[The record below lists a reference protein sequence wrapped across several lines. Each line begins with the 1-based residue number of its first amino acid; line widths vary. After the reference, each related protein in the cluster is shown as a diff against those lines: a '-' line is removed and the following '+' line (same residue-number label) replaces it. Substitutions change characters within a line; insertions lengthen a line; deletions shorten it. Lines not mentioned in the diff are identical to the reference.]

1 MKGRWSALFLAFSMI
16 IITAACSSADNQT
29 ASKEEATTVQVI
41 TIKKEPLNAEYN
53 FSGTLKP
60 ELEASIS
67 FQVSGEIKQTLAEV
81 GDRIKSGDVLTIVDD
96 ENAQLQLRQAQ
107 NGVAQAAGQLSAAK
121 AGVEAAQA
129 QAKAAKAQLD
139 TAEAS
144 FTALE
149 KGASAQKLAQT
160 QNAVAMAQSAYDKF
174 LADEER
180 YSNLYSAGLISLDDY
195 EKFQLQ
201 FKDAETSL
209 ENAKQSLSELTEGA
223 TAEQRKSAQ
232 AGVEQAKAG
241 QSAAEA
247 AVSQAKGAQI
257 QAQAAYDQATVQLE
271 QVQLSLS
278 KTKLTAPLDGVVLSK
293 RAVVGQMAPAGA
305 EAYVIGK
312 LDTLMVPIA
321 VPSEQAAD
329 WKPGQVVALE
339 QNGTKRQ
346 GTVVRVSP
354 ATNQG
359 TGTLTVEVSVP
370 NAEQDWIPG
379 QVVRVGLSSIGQEGI
394 FVPAGAV
401 VSNGQEPYVFRLANG
416 KAVKTVVELGA
427 RMSEDNRLSIAS
439 GLHEGDVVVSVGAD
453 SLFDGDTIT
462 IVEDNAE

>member
-1 MKGRWSALFLAFSMI
+1 MKGRWPALFLAISMMM
-16 IITAACSSADNQT
+16 ITAACGSADKGT
-29 ASKEEATTVQVI
+29 ASEEVATAVQVI

-60 ELEASIS
+60 EQEASIS
-67 FQVSGEIKQTLAEV
+67 FQVAGQIEQTLVEA
-81 GDRIKSGDVLTIVDD
+81 GDPIKAGDVLAVIDD
-96 ENAQLQLRQAQ
+96 ENAQLQLKQAQ

-139 TAEAS
+139 TAEANL
-144 FTALE
+144 TAVE

-180 YSNLYSAGLISLDDY
+180 YANLYSAGLISLDDY

-201 FKDAETSL
+201 LKDAETSL
-209 ENAKQSLSELTEGA
+209 ENAKQALSELTEGA

-241 QSAAEA
+241 KSAAEA
-247 AVSQAKGAQI
+247 AVEQAKGGQM
-257 QAQAAYDQATVQLE
+257 QVQAAYDQAMIQLE
-271 QVQLSLS
+271 QAQLALS
-278 KTKLTAPLDGVVLSK
+278 KTKLTAPIDGVILSK

-305 EAYVIGK
+305 EAFVIGTI
-312 LDTLMVPIA
+312 DTLMVPIA
-321 VPSEQAAD
+321 VPSEQANQ

-339 QNGTKRQ
+339 QNGSKRQ
-346 GTVVRVSP
+346 GTVIRVSP

-359 TGTLTVEVSVP
+359 TGTLTVEVSLP
-370 NAEQDWIPG
+370 NPKQDWIPG
-379 QVVRVGLSSIGQEGI
+379 QVVRVGLSSAGQEGI

-401 VSNGQEPYVFRLANG
+401 VSNGQEPYVFKHVNG

-427 RMSEDNRLSIAS
+427 RISEDNRLSIAS
-439 GLHEGDVVVSVGAD
+439 GLHEGDVVVSIGAD
-453 SLFDGDTIT
+453 RLFDGDTIT
-462 IVEDNAE
+462 VVEDNAK

>member
-1 MKGRWSALFLAFSMI
+1 MKGRWSAIFLAISMMMT
-16 IITAACSSADNQT
+16 TAACSSANNQS
-29 ASKEEATTVQVI
+29 ASEEEAVAVQVI

-60 ELEASIS
+60 EVEASIA
-67 FQVSGEIKQTLAEV
+67 FQVNGEIKQTLVEA
-81 GDRIKSGDVLTIVDD
+81 GDRVKSGDVLAIVDD
-96 ENAQLQLRQAQ
+96 ENAQLQLKQAQ
-107 NGVAQAAGQLSAAK
+107 NGVAQATGQLSAAK
-121 AGVEAAQA
+121 AGVQAAEA

-139 TAEAS
+139 TAEAN
-144 FTALE
+144 FTAVE

-209 ENAKQSLSELTEGA
+209 ENAKQVLSELTEGA
-223 TAEQRKSAQ
+223 TPEQRKSAQ
-232 AGVEQAKAG
+232 AGVEQAQAG

-247 AVSQAKGAQI
+247 AVTQAKAAQM

-271 QVQLSLS
+271 QVQLALS
-278 KTKLTAPLDGVVLSK
+278 KTKLTAPLDGVILSK
-293 RAVVGQMAPAGA
+293 RAIVGQMAPAGA
-305 EAYVIGK
+305 EAFVIGTV
-312 LDTLMVPIA
+312 DTLMVPIA
-321 VPSEQAAD
+321 VPSEQASD
-329 WKPGQVVALE
+329 WKPGQEVALE
-339 QNGTKRQ
+339 QNGTTRQ

-370 NAEQDWIPG
+370 NPKQDWIPG
-379 QVVRVGLSSIGQEGI
+379 QVVRVGLSSTGQEGI

-401 VSNGQEPYVFRLANG
+401 ISNGQEPYVFKHVNG
-416 KAVKTVVELGA
+416 KAVKTVIELGN
-427 RMSEDNRLSIAS
+427 RISEDNRLSIAS
-439 GLHEGDVVVSVGAD
+439 GLHEGDAVVSVGAD
-453 SLFDGDTIT
+453 RLFDGDSIT
-462 IVEDNAE
+462 IVEGYAE

>member
-29 ASKEEATTVQVI
+29 ASKEEAITVQVI

-149 KGASAQKLAQT
+149 KGASVQKLAQT

-232 AGVEQAKAG
+232 AGIEQAKAG

-247 AVSQAKGAQI
+247 AVSQAKGAQM

>member
-1 MKGRWSALFLAFSMI
+1 MKGRRPALILAISMMM
-16 IITAACSSADNQT
+16 ITAACGSADNGTTSGEAAT
-29 ASKEEATTVQVI
+29 AVQVI

-60 ELEASIS
+60 EQEAGIS
-67 FQVSGEIKQTLAEV
+67 FQVAGQIQQTLVEA
-81 GDRIKSGDVLTIVDD
+81 GDHVKAGDVLAVIDD
-96 ENAQLQLRQAQ
+96 ENAQLQLKQAQ

-121 AGVEAAQA
+121 AGVEAAKAQA
-129 QAKAAKAQLD
+129 QAAKAQLD

-144 FTALE
+144 FTAVE

-160 QNAVAMAQSAYDKF
+160 QNMVAMAQSAYDKF

-180 YSNLYSAGLISLDDY
+180 YSNLYSAGLISLDEY

-201 FKDAETSL
+201 LKDAETSL
-209 ENAKQSLSELTEGA
+209 ENAEQSLSELTEGA

-241 QSAAEA
+241 KSAAEA
-247 AVSQAKGAQI
+247 AVEQAKGGQM
-257 QAQAAYDQATVQLE
+257 QVQAAYDQATIQLE
-271 QVQLSLS
+271 QAQLALS
-278 KTKLTAPLDGVVLSK
+278 KTKLTAPIDGVILSK
-293 RAVVGQMAPAGA
+293 RAVVGQLAPVGV
-305 EAYVIGK
+305 EAFVIGTI
-312 LDTLMVPIA
+312 DTLMVPIA
-321 VPSEQAAD
+321 VPSEQAD
-329 WKPGQVVALE
+329 QWKPGQVVALE
-339 QNGTKRQ
+339 QNGNKRQ

-370 NAEQDWIPG
+370 NPEQDWIPG

-401 VSNGQEPYVFRLANG
+401 ISNGQEPYVFKHVNG
-416 KAVKTVVELGA
+416 KAVKTVVELGT
-427 RMSEDNRLSIAS
+427 RISEDNRLSIAS
-439 GLHEGDVVVSVGAD
+439 GLHEGDVVVSIGAD

-462 IVEDNAE
+462 IVEDNAK